1 MWHNSSNSDLLA
13 ELRQLINDF
22 LATITGQFE
31 GYNNSLTIL
40 DTCLAMIEQE
50 HTTDIATT
58 KSALATIEHAA
69 TVKQLEA
76 DIKNAMASVGNAF
89 LNAKMDEWKL

>member
-1 MWHNSSNSDLLA
+1 
-13 ELRQLINDF
+13 
-22 LATITGQFE
+22 
-31 GYNNSLTIL
+31 
-40 DTCLAMIEQE
+40 MIEQE
-50 HTTDIATT
+50 HTTDTATT

-89 LNAKMDEWKL
+89 LNAKMDE